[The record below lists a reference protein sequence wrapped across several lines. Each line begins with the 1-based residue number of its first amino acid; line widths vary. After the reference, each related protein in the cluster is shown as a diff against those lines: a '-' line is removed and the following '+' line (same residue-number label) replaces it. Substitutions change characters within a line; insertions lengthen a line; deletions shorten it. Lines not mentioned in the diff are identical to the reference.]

1 MKKVVFT
8 KVVALVMFYLI
19 VFENLKKLISK
30 LSTAISRSCPDMST
44 SLIKRLVVVVRI
56 GRDLDSND
64 FANPSAMGFA
74 S

>member
-1 MKKVVFT
+1 M
-8 KVVALVMFYLI
+8 LVQLRI
-19 VFENLKKLISK
+19 VYGFGDPISV
-30 LSTAISRSCPDMST
+30 IIGFSRSFPDMST